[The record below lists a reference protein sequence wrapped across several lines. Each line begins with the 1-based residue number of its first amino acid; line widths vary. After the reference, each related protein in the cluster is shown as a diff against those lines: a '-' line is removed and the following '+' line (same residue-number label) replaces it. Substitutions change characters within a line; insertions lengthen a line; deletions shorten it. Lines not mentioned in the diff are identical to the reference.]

1 MLMLLFQLKGLV
13 LGKGTLLSL
22 WKLPSCSIGMDISN
36 PGEEQLPMQKSGRSG
51 MSLTL
56 QASSTWSADTWKPMK
71 QSRVHLNTWW
81 CFLRK
86 LLEPSRTFSFQP
98 TCITELTL
106 PSGAQGDTL
115 IQVQFWKAWVQ
126 RRLVSPVWHKML
138 LQQHYRKQ
146 GKISTNEHF
155 CLCHFSCV
163 LLLLTTSLLAGIIL
177 PITETKFL
185 RTKYK
190 FSWCLHQQILHSNA
204 L

>member
-115 IQVQFWKAWVQ
+115 IQVQFWKAWSKGGSCHLCDT
-126 RRLVSPVWHKML
+126 RCYSSNTTENKGRSPQTSTFV
-138 LQQHYRKQ
+138 YV
-146 GKISTNEHF
+146 ISVV
-155 CLCHFSCV
+155 FSC
-163 LLLLTTSLLAGIIL
+163 S
-177 PITETKFL
+177 
-185 RTKYK
+185 
-190 FSWCLHQQILHSNA
+190 
-204 L
+204 